1 MFFALSFMS
10 SFVVLGLFIYKREF
24 FHNSK
29 DSLSLSDNHS
39 EEIENYFEESFSD
52 FRIFKNNQSLE
63 VNLEIHDSI

>member
-1 MFFALSFMS
+1 MS

-52 FRIFKNNQSLE
+52 FRS
-63 VNLEIHDSI
+63 